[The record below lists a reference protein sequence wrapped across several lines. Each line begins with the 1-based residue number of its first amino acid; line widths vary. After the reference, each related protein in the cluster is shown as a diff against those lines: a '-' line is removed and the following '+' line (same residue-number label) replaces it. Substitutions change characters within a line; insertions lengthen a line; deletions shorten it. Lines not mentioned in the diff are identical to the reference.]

1 MEQKEAIKERIL
13 KAAMELLETEGDV
26 PGVSMRR
33 IARRADVAVSMI
45 NYHYQ
50 SKDNLMVQAVERYIA
65 GVIGASSGEG
75 GQEDSGTI
83 DGMKKY
89 LKRAA
94 AFVALN
100 PGISRVSIFQDL
112 EKGSAN
118 DNSSRI
124 ASSVLQSLRKIYG
137 ERKSETELKLL
148 AFMQVA
154 AVQQLFLRAEVFFQ
168 ETGLDFFKAPD
179 RDRIADMIIDIVA
192 AAAEGSET

>member
-83 DGMKKY
+83 DGMRKH

-192 AAAEGSET
+192 AAAERSET

>member
-83 DGMKKY
+83 DGMRKH